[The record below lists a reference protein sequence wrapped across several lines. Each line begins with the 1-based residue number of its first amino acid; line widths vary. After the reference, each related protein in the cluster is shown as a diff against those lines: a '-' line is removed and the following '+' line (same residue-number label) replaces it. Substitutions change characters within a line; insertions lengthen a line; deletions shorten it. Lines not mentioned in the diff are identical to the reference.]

1 MLVDVLELL
10 RCPVCQ
16 ESFSL
21 LPESIVCT
29 RQHVFDI
36 SKQGYV
42 NLLTGSTRPG
52 TADTPAMVA
61 ARDDFL
67 AAGYYDPIAA
77 RLADLCGMGQIVG
90 DAGAGTGFYLAKA
103 IKGVGLAL
111 DVSKHALKRAARAHP
126 RIGAVVADVWRPL
139 PVKADALDVLLNV
152 FAPRN
157 PGEFARVLKPGGMLV
172 TVTPGADHLSPL
184 VEGLGLLRVE
194 EDKEGRLAAAVG
206 EWFALAVQDRLEF
219 DLELDHKAVS
229 EVVGMGPSA
238 WHERETGLDALP
250 DPVTVRASVLIT
262 GWRPRR

>member
-1 MLVDVLELL
+1 M
-10 RCPVCQ
+10 CQ